1 MHKNWALNSVIQQ
14 LKVIDKE
21 NVLMNLIPKSPEG

>member
-14 LKVIDKE
+14 LKVMDKE
-21 NVLMNLIPKSPEG
+21 NVLMNLIPKSHEG